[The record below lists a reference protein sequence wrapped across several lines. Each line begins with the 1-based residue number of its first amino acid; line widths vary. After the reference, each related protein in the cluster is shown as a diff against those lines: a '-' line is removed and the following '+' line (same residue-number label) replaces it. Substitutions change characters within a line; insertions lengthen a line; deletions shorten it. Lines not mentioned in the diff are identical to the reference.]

1 MLIPNT
7 GYKTLKEDELRSSWA
22 KRKGFERTL
31 ISHQHLTMPSR
42 GSGVRITWEKG
53 EMYRNLWWKRR
64 LPEGT
69 GLYQSSV
76 GPWHLRTVRSKAQ
89 SSPWATQNILSSPPF
104 SPWITMAP
112 PHRLSSVLSPTSC
125 EENWGS
131 GAAWATLPAGGRG
144 CYKLNACAPHSLQ
157 FMCWNLIPNM
167 MVLGD
172 GGFERGLGHGSGA
185 LTNGISIL
193 IKETPA
199 SQVAQW

>member
-125 EENWGS
+125 EENWVYF
-131 GAAWATLPAGGRG
+131 L
-144 CYKLNACAPHSLQ
+144 LFSLLQ
-157 FMCWNLIPNM
+157 QNCLTANYLCGEKVKGKYFCGK
-167 MVLGD
+167 VAR
-172 GGFERGLGHGSGA
+172 EKHTRHGSFTP
-185 LTNGISIL
+185 LITLVIL
-193 IKETPA
+193 PCV
-199 SQVAQW
+199 Q